1 MLSEFDFDSN
11 NCEHSVVFHTFRF
24 RIPYHHVVGN
34 KSHIHGKTEMFQ
46 EQERGQQKTFSQ

>member
-24 RIPYHHVVGN
+24 RIPYHHVAGN
-34 KSHIHGKTEMFQ
+34 RSHIHGKTEMFQ
-46 EQERGQQKTFSQ
+46 EQGRGQQKTFSQ